1 MPWHTVYQHSECPAS
16 RPWAV
21 VKDADG
27 EVEGCHDT
35 EEAADRQLAAL
46 YASEPDQ
53 ELDELA
59 LGLINLIRSEG
70 EVMADTTTKPAT
82 AALATKKKPPK
93 PNPGTPADRRLKRN
107 RDRTPRQYEVEEM
120 PEMAGPFRG
129 WHGVLAVEG
138 LETGDGREFAPD
150 SLEWA
155 NPPLPL
161 MWQRQSEPQHNRSVV
176 VGRIDRVERRG
187 AEILGWGVIDL
198 GSEDGAEVAR
208 QMGLDVAGGVS
219 VDVDS
224 VKDAD
229 VELIY
234 GDDPGQEDVGRDDDV
249 VMLFGPPPEK
259 VLFHRGRV
267 RGATLVALPAFV
279 EARLR
284 LMSDTETDEMLAA
297 LADESIDMPEPDAGL
312 VASGGPLYPPSRW
325 FSNPG
330 LDGPTPW
337 TVDDEGRVWGHLALW
352 NSCHT
357 SFADRCVTPPR
368 ERDFPFFMKREIETD
383 DGKMVGVGQI
393 TMGTGHAGLGLD
405 SRPAA
410 EHYDNTGSA
419 LVDCAVGTDKWG
431 IWVAGALRPQVE
443 GAKLRELRAA
453 SLSGDWR
460 RIGGKLRLVAVLAV
474 NVPGYPIPLT
484 RARFAAEEP
493 ISMVA
498 SGVVTEERVAR
509 YKLPR
514 VEELESGVV
523 VIRKR

>member
-1 MPWHTVYQHSECPAS
+1 
-16 RPWAV
+16 
-21 VKDADG
+21 
-27 EVEGCHDT
+27 
-35 EEAADRQLAAL
+35 
-46 YASEPDQ
+46 
-53 ELDELA
+53 
-59 LGLINLIRSEG
+59 
-70 EVMADTTTKPAT
+70 
-82 AALATKKKPPK
+82 
-93 PNPGTPADRRLKRN
+93 
-107 RDRTPRQYEVEEM
+107 M